1 MFDRLLPSGRLSGHF
16 DPVPRMFRNAGD
28 TATRVQGVEERQS
41 LRQRK
46 PAIGGGLSLS
56 LLLLKSSGGNRRLG
70 KESQHLRTVLERR
83 LIELVT
89 SPARAN
95 AVSAAQNVDECA
107 LCLQVGELSGT
118 QGRVRGFGLGNRPCC
133 SNCVLDVSN
142 PNAKVG
148 LGAYVRGWIA
158 RRVVDRCRYDLDYA
172 GGRNYA
178 GKRVR

>member
-70 KESQHLRTVLERR
+70 KDSQPLENCPGEAVISG
-83 LIELVT
+83 LPVT
-89 SPARAN
+89 
-95 AVSAAQNVDECA
+95 
-107 LCLQVGELSGT
+107 
-118 QGRVRGFGLGNRPCC
+118 RPERIC
-133 SNCVLDVSN
+133 
-142 PNAKVG
+142 
-148 LGAYVRGWIA
+148 
-158 RRVVDRCRYDLDYA
+158 
-172 GGRNYA
+172 
-178 GKRVR
+178 